1 MINLDF
7 MNRVNLCCGKDY
19 REGYTNV
26 DFVDVASDLS
36 PIKVDVVLD
45 VRRQWPWPAR
55 SVDEMVF
62 RESLEHFNRLDGL
75 DILQK
80 IYYVLD
86 DGAKLDLSVPNA
98 TRQLKMLLAHAS
110 RPTTFEEFISP
121 HQPPWGWWKYHED
134 LMGATHRSIVEGKDV
149 GQGDS
154 HKTLYTK
161 QSLQTVLEAVGFK
174 IESIKED
181 SSIYVIARK

>member
-1 MINLDF
+1 MKLNI
-7 MNRVNLCCGKDY
+7 CCGKDY
-19 REGYTNV
+19 REGYINV

-45 VRRQWPWPAR
+45 VRRRWPWPAL
-55 SVDEMVF
+55 SVDEIVF

-80 IYYVLD
+80 IHYVLK
-86 DGAKLDLSVPNA
+86 DGGRLDLSVPNSV
-98 TRQLKMLLAHAS
+98 RQLKMLLAHAA
-110 RPTTFEEFISP
+110 RPTTFEEFINP
-121 HQPPWGWWKYHED
+121 HQSPWGYWKYHED
-134 LMGATHRSIVEGKDV
+134 LMGATHRSIVNDRDV

-161 QSLQTVLEAVGFK
+161 QTIETVLQAVGFR

-181 SSIYVIARK
+181 SSIYVTARK